1 VPKIFL
7 LKYLDQHR
15 VPVKRTVP
23 IQKTKSALGFRRIR
37 KWRELSRGTNIV
49 EYADGR
55 MKLEEVVE
63 THVTPLRVKFQRRP
77 TTLPE
82 FNKFRAISK

>member
-1 VPKIFL
+1 MERVEPRG
-7 LKYLDQHR
+7 KYR
-15 VPVKRTVP
+15 
-23 IQKTKSALGFRRIR
+23 
-37 KWRELSRGTNIV
+37 